1 MKMPPTEPNDIHF
14 STWAQNDLIKSPNY
28 LVEYPPWRQHQKQ
41 KIWRVIH
48 FELGAHW
55 ALHPVLDLK
64 KKKRIKKIGKYVFF
78 LKIPICISDEK

>member
-64 KKKRIKKIGKYVFF
+64 KKKN
-78 LKIPICISDEK
+78 

>member
-28 LVEYPPWRQHQKQ
+28 LVEYPPWRRHQKQ

-55 ALHPVLDLK
+55 ALLPVLDLK
-64 KKKRIKKIGKYVFF
+64 KKKYTSCANCC
-78 LKIPICISDEK
+78 LKLPICILNAK